1 VIEKGLAANAT
12 SHVNRIPG
20 VHLDEAGFVHTQF
33 GTYHPVTG
41 EGLPINAPDELM
53 QKILVALIEDGIE
66 SGPAEEFD
74 LDQFVQEM
82 GRD

>member
-1 VIEKGLAANAT
+1 MIEKGLATNAA

-20 VHLDEAGFVHTQF
+20 VHLDEAGFIHTQF
-33 GTYHPVTG
+33 GTYHPVTS

-53 QKILVALIEDGIE
+53 QKILVALIEDGID

-74 LDQFVQEM
+74 LDQLVREM